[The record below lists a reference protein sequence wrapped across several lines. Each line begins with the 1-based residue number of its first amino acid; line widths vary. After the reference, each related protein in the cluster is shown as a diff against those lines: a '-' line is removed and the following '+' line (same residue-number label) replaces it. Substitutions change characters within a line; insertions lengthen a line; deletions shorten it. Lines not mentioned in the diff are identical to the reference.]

1 VKVVL
6 FETRYVHAA
15 LKYDGFELR
24 TGFPRRHADASQ
36 IIGPCGYETISGPPS
51 TTQIANVASK

>member
-1 VKVVL
+1 MVL

-24 TGFPRRHADASQ
+24 AGFPRRHRTRAKELAPAAMKLS
-36 IIGPCGYETISGPPS
+36 
-51 TTQIANVASK
+51 